1 MQAPVETRVFVFFA
15 KPQAAER
22 IFRGAAGW
30 GSHWVRVSVRA
41 DGSYTVGMNHDG
53 TIRRAIYSGSFD
65 PVTRGHLDVIDR
77 GRRIFDELVVAIG
90 RNISKRELFTLA
102 ERRAMVESLV
112 KDMELPDGQGAGS
125 VRVATYQGLTVD
137 YARSIGA
144 TVILRGIRNITDLAH
159 ECQLALTNRQVAD
172 IETVFVVTDQAF
184 SYTSSSLIK
193 QIAALG
199 GDLQRLNAIV
209 PPNVIQ
215 ALAQLKATRGF
226 DWLIEDHME

>member
-1 MQAPVETRVFVFFA
+1 
-15 KPQAAER
+15 
-22 IFRGAAGW
+22 
-30 GSHWVRVSVRA
+30 
-41 DGSYTVGMNHDG
+41 MNHDG
-53 TIRRAIYSGSFD
+53 TSRRAIYSGSFD
-65 PVTRGHLDVIDR
+65 PVTLGHMDVIDR

-112 KDMELPDGQGAGS
+112 KEMTPGGNGTGS

-144 TVILRGIRNITDLAH
+144 TVILRGIRNITDLAY

-209 PPNVIQ
+209 PANVIE
-215 ALAQLKATRGF
+215 ALARLKATRGF
-226 DWLIEDHME
+226 DWVIDEHME